1 MIEKSQ
7 ENKMILKG
15 KKDKKEQ
22 EKIENEVY
30 KKLLLDENCL
40 FNNEINIDI
49 LDNSDNDNF
58 FCKLNLNK
66 KNKEQNI
73 NKPNEILKGPINNI
87 IDSNNL
93 INSSNNCTDL
103 IVLSKENNIKKK
115 IFKENIPNEFVIE
128 VNNLINFY
136 KNKKEIEKNN
146 SKIQK
151 YKNINNEKENIED
164 IYSIKNNSISRNNS
178 KKSIRNRYKQKTML
192 NLEKKNIVKKNNDID
207 FLNFNSLLL
216 NNKPNTHIVEGNIY
230 NYKENKKLFFSE
242 NNWNI
247 NQLGQINIYE
257 EIINIELD

>member
-1 MIEKSQ
+1 MIFF
-7 ENKMILKG
+7 
-15 KKDKKEQ
+15 
-22 EKIENEVY
+22 
-30 KKLLLDENCL
+30 
-40 FNNEINIDI
+40 FN
-49 LDNSDNDNF
+49 SF
-58 FCKLNLNK
+58 
-66 KNKEQNI
+66 
-73 NKPNEILKGPINNI
+73 
-87 IDSNNL
+87 
-93 INSSNNCTDL
+93 
-103 IVLSKENNIKKK
+103 LSKENKIKKK

-136 KNKKEIEKNN
+136 KKKEIEKNN

-164 IYSIKNNSISRNNS
+164 TNSIKNNSISRNNS

-207 FLNFNSLLL
+207 FLNSNSLLL
-216 NNKPNTHIVEGNIY
+216 NNKPNINIVEGNIY
-230 NYKENKKLFFSE
+230 NYKENKKLFLSE